1 MIWRLMVTVFVGSGL
16 GGVCRF
22 MLSEAMMPLLQPR
35 GNTYLAT
42 LAVNILG
49 CLVIGLIYGAV
60 DRSMQLSPVARLFL
74 TTGFCGGL
82 TTFSTFAR
90 EGMQLIASGQ
100 PVTALLYTLGSVV
113 IGFGAAYAGS
123 TLARL

>member
-1 MIWRLMVTVFVGSGL
+1 MMWRLILAVFVGSGL

-22 MLSEAMMPLLQPR
+22 LLSEAMMPLLLPR
-35 GNTYLAT
+35 GSSYLAT
-42 LAVNILG
+42 FIVNVLG

-60 DRSMQLSPVARLFL
+60 DRGMQLSPAARLFL

-90 EGMQLIASGQ
+90 EGVQLIVSGQ
-100 PVTALLYTLGSVV
+100 TMSALLYTLGSVV
-113 IGFGAAYAGS
+113 IGFVAAFAGS
-123 TLARL
+123 AIARL